1 MTPSAELLNY
11 IESLIHLESFKSKH
25 ILRKEDFT
33 RNRTLT
39 FPLVI
44 AHLLN
49 GSKKSLQ
56 IECNLLGDLLNHQPV
71 SKQALSLARYKLAPS
86 AFFELHEETIRK
98 HYEDNDQRLWNGF
111 RVFGC
116 DGTTLQ
122 LPKTNDIPEYFGDH
136 CDSLALARVCQFVEV
151 TSDIVVSAAI
161 GPYSTGET
169 TLAEL
174 RFEELTSKMKA
185 LGQNKQL
192 YLYDRGFPSHK
203 YAKRHLDLEVD
214 FLFRIPRK
222 FNPKIDKLIESG
234 EEHDTL
240 LHFKRKEFE
249 YTARIIVTYLQSGQ
263 VEVLMTSLLNQNQF
277 SSKLIIDLYHSR
289 WRCEESYKFQKYL
302 LEQENFT
309 GRTTLAILQEF
320 WASVFLTA
328 LFAIHCKEKE
338 EKDAQKDPKEI
349 NRKINRRVVYASIR
363 QTMLRA
369 LMREIPMKSF
379 EDRFQKLAS
388 RHKIPIKEG
397 RSVER
402 TVTKRKKRRHY
413 YRRIL

>member
-1 MTPSAELLNY
+1 MARLF
-11 IESLIHLESFKSKH
+11 FKM
-25 ILRKEDFT
+25 
-33 RNRTLT
+33 
-39 FPLVI
+39 
-44 AHLLN
+44 
-49 GSKKSLQ
+49 G
-56 IECNLLGDLLNHQPV
+56 
-71 SKQALSLARYKLAPS
+71 
-86 AFFELHEETIRK
+86 
-98 HYEDNDQRLWNGF
+98 
-111 RVFGC
+111 
-116 DGTTLQ
+116 
-122 LPKTNDIPEYFGDH
+122 
-136 CDSLALARVCQFVEV
+136 
-151 TSDIVVSAAI
+151 
-161 GPYSTGET
+161 
-169 TLAEL
+169 
-174 RFEELTSKMKA
+174 M
-185 LGQNKQL
+185 
-192 YLYDRGFPSHK
+192 
-203 YAKRHLDLEVD
+203 
-214 FLFRIPRK
+214 
-222 FNPKIDKLIESG
+222 
-234 EEHDTL
+234 
-240 LHFKRKEFE
+240 
-249 YTARIIVTYLQSGQ
+249 IVTYLQSGQ

-320 WASVFLTA
+320 WDSVFLTA
-328 LFAIHCKEKE
+328 LFTIHCKEKE

-388 RHKIPIKEG
+388 RYKIPIKEG